1 MARDA
6 NTLAHADRRSSQDPH
21 PSEQETGL
29 TSANRPTSS
38 NAARGSTSSPR
49 SIGYKGVSTHRYAH
63 IPASKFFNGLGYV
76 STCRQVCQ
84 HRYVSTGMSA

>member
-38 NAARGSTSSPR
+38 NAARGEH
-49 SIGYKGVSTHRYAH
+49 KL
-63 IPASKFFNGLGYV
+63 PA
-76 STCRQVCQ
+76 Q
-84 HRYVSTGMSA
+84 HRV